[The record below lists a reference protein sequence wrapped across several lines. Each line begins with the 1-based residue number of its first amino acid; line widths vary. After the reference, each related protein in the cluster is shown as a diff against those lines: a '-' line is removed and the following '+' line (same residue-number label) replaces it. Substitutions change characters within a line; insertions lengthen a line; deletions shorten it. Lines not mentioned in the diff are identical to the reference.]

1 MPCRCREPFAPL
13 ALKDDLTHK
22 IFITLA
28 LAATAAVAAPA
39 MAADNC
45 AATIEANDMMQ
56 FNVKNV
62 DVPKTCKS
70 FAITLKH
77 VGKMPKAAMGHNVVV
92 SNTADV
98 TAVATDGAKAG
109 PAADYVKANDA
120 RVLAH
125 TKVIGGGES
134 TTVQLDVSKLKADG
148 KYSYFCSFPGHFSV
162 MQGTLALK

>member
-1 MPCRCREPFAPL
+1 MHKF
-13 ALKDDLTHK
+13 LT
-22 IFITLA
+22 TLA
-28 LAATAAVAAPA
+28 IAATAVIAAPA

-62 DVPKTCKS
+62 DVPKTCKN

-77 VGKMPKAAMGHNVVV
+77 VGKMPKASMGHNVVV
-92 SNTADV
+92 TSTADIA
-98 TAVATDGAKAG
+98 AVAADGVKAG
-109 PAADYVKANDA
+109 PAADYVKAGDT

-125 TKVIGGGES
+125 TKVVGGGES
-134 TTVQLDVSKLKADG
+134 ATVQLDVSKLKADG

-162 MQGTLALK
+162 MQGTLTLK

>member
-1 MPCRCREPFAPL
+1 M
-13 ALKDDLTHK
+13 HK
-22 IFITLA
+22 IFATLA
-28 LAATAAVAAPA
+28 LTATAALAAPA
-39 MAADNC
+39 MATDNC
-45 AATIEANDMMQ
+45 ATTIEANDMMQ

-77 VGKMPKAAMGHNVVV
+77 VGKMPKVAMGHNVVI

-109 PAADYVKANDA
+109 PAADYVKADDA
-120 RVLAH
+120 RVLAY
-125 TKVIGGGES
+125 TKLIGGGES

-148 KYSYFCSFPGHFSV
+148 KYSYFCSFPGHFSL
-162 MQGTLALK
+162 MKGTLTLKS